1 MACTDRN
8 PLNRE
13 GTSQLNRVLAAL
25 DVHYADVDERNSAD
39 LILFAKRYAAY
50 LNYYDES
57 NAVDGTWQPLMMMD
71 VSVTL
76 VTLANINVKR
86 ISDYKKLLYK
96 NIALAKNSVQPLQNN
111 KAKQQLK
118 FLFDTLFSLVK
129 IIDDQLILLP
139 DNEYKKTISDIIKIR
154 LKLNLA
160 NLEAKFFQDFTT
172 AGLLDYSVTELDSNA
187 PFEITSDKNF
197 SLTQLSTIWQSAIP
211 DLSITIP
218 ALSSDYEKIVYIINH
233 NLFNSTIDSLLKGVA
248 SIATRAKE
256 LFEKTLV
263 DFPDHTPHYGQFLT
277 FTRLFK
283 VVQEDLNHYTQ
294 RHLDFY
300 FKDVLQLKNKNPLPD
315 TAHLTF
321 ELQKTVQQQLL
332 AKGILFKGGKDITG
346 KEISYALTEDVVLNK
361 ATIAKIHSQQID
373 LTNRKPL
380 KAFPVANSEDGE
392 GSMLTSADKSWFT
405 FGNPKVKKTAK
416 TGFAIASNILFLNE
430 GTRTIV
436 VTVTFENSI
445 PELNL
450 KSKKRKKISCFEASL
465 TGKKGWLDKNVTT
478 AYDDINKRLLFGIS
492 ITPNDPAI
500 VPYSEKMHKLN
511 FETDLPLLTIYLNQ
525 DAPGA
530 IPYSVLCKQ
539 KIAKVDISVNVSG
552 VKDLILSSDTGAID
566 ASKPFKPFG
575 DFPPANAGFIIGSKE
590 IFQKKISELTFGFTG
605 SNPFST
611 STFYLDEARWKTFT
625 NLSGTTIT
633 GIDIQPTA
641 FDFTPNES
649 LKATTLNGFV
659 KLTNKTSKSIETYLT
674 RVKTALDG
682 TILDLVDV
690 AKPLQ
695 YKMTFGQPAAPEEIK
710 ISDFS
715 LGYKATSS
723 IDFTKLQFET
733 NNNLFFH
740 LTPFGYAKVYN
751 EGTPANTQA
760 EKTDKFTLLADAI
773 HNGELFV
780 GFENAESDTVLSVLF
795 QVADGSSNPLKNR
808 VNLSWFYL
816 TNNEWIQFENR
827 NVIDRTNNFTQFGVV
842 TLTLPEAISN
852 QNTLL
857 EKGKHWI
864 KAVVE
869 KDIDAVCNLILI
881 QAQAASVELV
891 QDEAAQIEFRQKTAT
906 KTISKLIEN
915 IPAVKTITQPF
926 DSFNGRTRE
935 SDEHYY
941 VRVSERL
948 RHKQRAITIWDYEH
962 ILLEQFPQLYKV
974 KCLNHSGFY
983 DDKGT
988 NVFCENLP
996 GHVTIVPIPDL
1007 KNNTH
1012 ANLLKPHTPIG
1023 LINSINEYLKKITSP
1038 FAKLHINNPQFEE
1051 VRLEFEVQFHDNLDV
1066 SFYTQL
1072 LNEEIEKFL
1081 CPWAYSTEVEIPFGS
1096 KISKSVLL
1104 NFVEERPYVD
1114 FVTCFELHHLLRDGE
1129 TVLFEKHDIE
1139 EAVATTSRSVLV
1151 SYFDESNGN
1160 RHIINSPATCTC

>member
-25 DVHYADVDERNSAD
+25 DVHYADVDERNTAD

-50 LNYYDES
+50 LKYYNDS
-57 NAVDGTWQPLMMMD
+57 NAVDGNWQPLMMMD

-76 VTLANINVKR
+76 ATLAIINVNR

-96 NIALAKNSVQPLQNN
+96 NIALAKNSVQPFRDN

-139 DNEYKKTISDIIKIR
+139 DEEYKKTIEDIIKIR
-154 LKLNLA
+154 LKLHLA
-160 NLEAKFFQDFTT
+160 NLQEKFFQDFIA
-172 AGLLDYSVTELDSNA
+172 AGLLDYTITELDSNA

-197 SLTQLSTIWQSAIP
+197 SLTQLSGLWQSVLP

-218 ALSSDYEKIVYIINH
+218 ALSTDYEKIIYIINH

-248 SIATRAKE
+248 SIASRAKE

-263 DFPDHTPHYGQFLT
+263 DFPQHTPHYGLFLT
-277 FTRLFK
+277 FTKLFK
-283 VVQEDLNHYTQ
+283 TAQDELNHYTQ
-294 RHLDFY
+294 HHLDFY

-321 ELQKTVQQQLL
+321 ELQKTVPQQLL
-332 AKGILFKGGKDITG
+332 KKGILFKGGKDNTG
-346 KEISYALTEDVVLNK
+346 KEISYQLTDNVVLNK
-361 ATIAKIHSQQID
+361 ATVAKIQAQQID
-373 LTNRKPL
+373 IKNNKPL

-392 GSMLTSADKSWFT
+392 GGKLPSSDKSWFT
-405 FGNPKVKKTAK
+405 FGNTKSKKTAK
-416 TGFAIASNILFLNE
+416 TGFAVASNILFLNE
-430 GTRTIV
+430 GARDIT
-436 VTVTFENSI
+436 VTVTFENNI
-445 PELNL
+445 AELKTISGKNL
-450 KSKKRKKISCFEASL
+450 SCFDTAI
-465 TGKKGWLDKNVTT
+465 TGKKEWLNKNVS
-478 AYDDINKRLLFGIS
+478 ASYDDSNKRLVFGIT

-500 VPYSEKMHKLN
+500 IPYSEKIHKQN
-511 FETDLPLLTIYLNQ
+511 FETTLPLLTIYLNQ
-525 DAPGA
+525 DAEDA

-539 KIAKVDISVNVSG
+539 KIAQVNVAVNVTG
-552 VKDLILSSDTGAID
+552 VKDLILSSDAGSID

-575 DFPPANAGFIIGSKE
+575 DFPATGAGFYIGSKE
-590 IFQKKISELTFGFTG
+590 IFQKKITELTLKFDGT
-605 SNPFST
+605 NPFNS
-611 STFYLDEARWKTFT
+611 STFYLDEASWKPFA
-625 NLSGTTIT
+625 NLSGKKIS
-633 GIDIQPTA
+633 GINVDPAAI
-641 FDFTPNES
+641 DFTPNEN
-649 LKATTLNGFV
+649 LKATSLNGFI
-659 KLTNKTSKSIETYLT
+659 KLTNSTNKSIDTYLF

-682 TILDLVDV
+682 TKLDLVDA

-695 YKMTFGQPAAPEEIK
+695 YKLTFGQTPSPEEIK

-715 LGYKATSS
+715 LGYKASSS
-723 IDFTKLQFET
+723 IDFTKQRIET
-733 NNNLFFH
+733 GNNLFYH
-740 LTPFGYAKVYN
+740 LAPFGYAEVYN
-751 EGTPANTQA
+751 NETVANLQA
-760 EKTDKFTLLADAI
+760 EKAEKYTLLADVI

-780 GFENAESDTVLSVLF
+780 GFENAEPDTVLSVLF
-795 QVADGSSNPLKNR
+795 QVADGSSNPLKNM
-808 VNLSWFYL
+808 VSLSWFYL
-816 TNNEWIQFENR
+816 ANNEWIQFENR
-827 NVIDRTNNFTQFGVV
+827 NVIDRTNNFTQSGIV
-842 TLTLPEAISN
+842 TLTLPGEISN
-852 QNTLL
+852 QNTKL
-857 EKGKHWI
+857 EKGLHWI
-864 KAVVE
+864 KAAVE
-869 KDIDAVCNLILI
+869 KDIDGVCNLILI

-891 QDEAAQIEFRQKTAT
+891 QDETNQVEFRQKIAA
-906 KTISKLIEN
+906 KSISKLIEN
-915 IPAVKTITQPF
+915 NSAVKTITQPF

-983 DDKGT
+983 DDKGV

-996 GHVTIVPIPDL
+996 GHVTIIPVPDL

-1012 ANLLKPHTPIG
+1012 ANLLKPYTPIG
-1023 LINSINEYLKKITSP
+1023 LLNNINEYLKKITSP
-1038 FAKLHINNPQFEE
+1038 FARLHINNPQFEE

-1072 LNEEIEKFL
+1072 LNVEIEKFL
-1081 CPWAYSTEVEIPFGS
+1081 CPWAYSTQVEIPFGS

-1104 NFVEERPYVD
+1104 NFIEERPYVD

-1129 TVLFEKHDIE
+1129 TVLFEKHNIE
-1139 EAVATTSRSVLV
+1139 VVVATTSRSILV